1 MFCKKCGN
9 QLADGA
15 VFCPTCGAPTANPT
29 PQKVEQQPAQP
40 QYAPPPQP
48 VYQQPVYQQPVY
60 QQPVYVQPVYVQQ
73 PPKPAAKKP
82 KPSNS
87 VGMAGF
93 VLSLVSFVLGEF
105 FLIAPTIGFI
115 CSLIGVIKRKNY
127 DEGNGLAV
135 AGLVIN
141 IIQIVFWLIILLV
154 FGTVLL
160 AAIGSCSA
168 MM

>member
-29 PQKVEQQPAQP
+29 PQKVNQQPAQP
-40 QYAPPPQP
+40 QYAQPPQPP
-48 VYQQPVYQQPVY
+48 VYQQPVYQQP
-60 QQPVYVQPVYVQQ
+60 PVYVQPVYVQQ

-82 KPSNS
+82 KPSNA

-105 FLIAPTIGFI
+105 FLVAPIIGFI
-115 CSLIGVIKRKNY
+115 CSVIGVAKRKNY
-127 DEGNGLAV
+127 DGGNGLAV

-154 FGTVLL
+154 FGTMIL
-160 AAIGSCSA
+160 AAIGSCNA
-168 MM
+168 GM